1 MNATSYAQ
9 ALEIALRKKSEDV
22 QAQLVK
28 NFLVILR
35 SRGHQKLL
43 PNIVHELEKRLTR
56 EQESVKIL
64 FAREEDKIRY
74 KENIQADLLEIAKE
88 KEEQSQ
94 EIDEKLVGG
103 YRVETKNILID
114 RSYKRALIDLY
125 QKLLAH

>member
-1 MNATSYAQ
+1 
-9 ALEIALRKKSEDV
+9 
-22 QAQLVK
+22 
-28 NFLVILR
+28 LR